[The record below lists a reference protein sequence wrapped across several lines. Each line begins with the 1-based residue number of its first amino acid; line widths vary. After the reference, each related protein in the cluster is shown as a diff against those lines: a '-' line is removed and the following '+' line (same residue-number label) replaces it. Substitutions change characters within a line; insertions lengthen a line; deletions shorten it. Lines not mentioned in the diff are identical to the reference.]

1 MAEVFAG
8 VMTMGGIFL
17 TLTRKFQ
24 YEFGFISLQLSR
36 KKAESEVP
44 MLSTLSS
51 IQLSKPT
58 LSL

>member
-36 KKAESEVP
+36 KIAESEVP